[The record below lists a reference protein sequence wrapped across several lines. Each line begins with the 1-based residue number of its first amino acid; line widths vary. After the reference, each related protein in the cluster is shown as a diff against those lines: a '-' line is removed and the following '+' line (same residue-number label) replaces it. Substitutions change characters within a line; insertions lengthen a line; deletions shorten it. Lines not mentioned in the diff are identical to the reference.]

1 MKFKILIAFCLLAV
15 SASVVS
21 AAGHEKPRLVLFIV
35 VDQLRGDMPIRYQD
49 RFGDGGFRY
58 LMEHGVHYR
67 NANYRH
73 ANTFTAVGHAT
84 LATGGN
90 TPQHGMAGNEWFDRA
105 KGASMNSVEDLEHP
119 LLGIEGAAGAGR
131 SPKNLTSSTFGDE
144 LVLAS
149 GGASRVFGVSIKDR
163 GAVILGGH
171 LGKSFWYEP
180 ESGRFVTSSF
190 YYENY
195 PAWLEAWNATK
206 PADAWLGASWSLL
219 NPADTYIYGGQDNRS
234 EERPYKAMGIIFP
247 HPLPA
252 EVGKDYYGNLRFTP
266 MGDVLTLQFAREL
279 MCAEEVGQRGA
290 TDVLA
295 ISLSVTDYIGHA
307 FGPNSLESEDNQLQ
321 LDRSLAAFFS
331 EIDTRVGLDRTLIV
345 LSSDHGI
352 DEIPE
357 YSQHLGYDGG
367 RHEPEHFVT
376 EANQALKSRFGVVE
390 DLVLSFQNPSLY
402 LDETRVH
409 SLGLDLAAVERA
421 LADVMSAMPG
431 FDMAVTRTDLLAGR
445 VPNTRLMDMVT
456 RAFHPK
462 RSGNVLVVQSPSW
475 YLYPEA
481 QKYAAMHGSPHS
493 YDTYVPIFFAGPG
506 IASGSTQR
514 PVAPEDVASTVT
526 AYLGIKPP
534 SGNTGNPLLEVVDA
548 GEFAAR

>member
-1 MKFKILIAFCLLAV
+1 M
-15 SASVVS
+15 
-21 AAGHEKPRLVLFIV
+21 E
-35 VDQLRGDMPIRYQD
+35 Q
-49 RFGDGGFRY
+49 GF
-58 LMEHGVHYR
+58 HYR
-67 NANYRH
+67 NAHYRH
-73 ANTFTAVGHAT
+73 SNTFTAVGHAT

-90 TPQHGMAGNEWFDRA
+90 TPQHGIVGNEWFDRA
-105 KGASMNSVEDLEHP
+105 SGSGMNAVEDQAHP
-119 LLGIEGAAGAGR
+119 LLDVEGAAGEGR
-131 SPKNLTSSTFGDE
+131 SPRNLTSSTFGDE

-190 YYENY
+190 YYAEC
-195 PAWLEAWNATK
+195 PAWVSAWNGAK

-219 NPADTYIYGGQDNRS
+219 NPVETYIYGAQDDRP
-234 EERPYKAMGIIFP
+234 EERPYKAMGNTFP

-252 EVGKDYYGNLRFTP
+252 ESGKDYYGNLRFTP

-279 MCAEEVGQRGA
+279 MRAEEVGQRDA
-290 TDVLA
+290 TDILT
-295 ISLSVTDYIGHA
+295 ISLSATDYIGHA

-321 LDRSLAAFFS
+321 LDRSLADFFA
-331 EIDTRVGLDRTLIV
+331 EVDRLVGLDRTLIV

-357 YSQHLGYDGG
+357 YTQHLGCDAG
-367 RHEPEHFVT
+367 RHVPEEFIAA
-376 EANQALKSRFGVVE
+376 ANGALKARFGIAD
-390 DLVLSFQNPSLY
+390 DLVLTFQNPSLY
-402 LDETRVH
+402 LDEARAQA
-409 SLGLDLAAVERA
+409 LGLALPEVERA
-421 LADVMSAMPG
+421 LADAMVALPG
-431 FDMAVTRTDLLAGR
+431 FDLAVTRSDLLEGR
-445 VPNTRLMDMVT
+445 VPNTKVMDMVT

-481 QKYAAMHGSPHS
+481 QKYAAMHGSPYS
-493 YDTYVPIFFAGPG
+493 YDTFVPIFFAGPG
-506 IASGSTQR
+506 IVSGASQR
-514 PVAPEDVASTVT
+514 PVAPEDIASTIT

-534 SGNTGNPLLEVVDA
+534 SGNMGNPLLEVVGA
-548 GEFAAR
+548 GETGVR

>member
-1 MKFKILIAFCLLAV
+1 MRKLFFSALVAFAFAALT
-15 SASVVS
+15 SA
-21 AAGHEKPRLVLFIV
+21 ETPRLVLFIA
-35 VDQLRGDMPIRYQD
+35 VDQLRGDMPIRYQE
-49 RFGDGGFRY
+49 RFGEGGFRY
-58 LMEHGVHYR
+58 LMEHGYHYR

-90 TPQHGMAGNEWFDRA
+90 TPQHGIVGNEWYDRA
-105 KGASMNSVEDLEHP
+105 KAASMNCVEDLAHP
-119 LLGIEGAAGAGR
+119 LLGVEGAVAAGR
-131 SPKNLTSSTFGDE
+131 SPRNLTSSTFGDE

-149 GGASRVFGVSIKDR
+149 GGKSRVFGVSMKDR

-171 LGKSFWYEP
+171 LGKSYWYEP

-190 YYENY
+190 YYERY
-195 PAWLEAWNATK
+195 PEWVDAWNGAK

-219 NPADTYIYGGQDNRS
+219 NPVDSYIYGAQDDRS
-234 EERPYKAMGIIFP
+234 EERPYKAMGNTFP

-252 EVGKDYYGNLRFTP
+252 EAGKDYYGGLRFTP
-266 MGDVLTLQFAREL
+266 MGDMLTLQFAREL
-279 MCAEEVGQRGA
+279 LRAEQVGQRDA
-290 TDVLA
+290 TDILT
-295 ISLSVTDYIGHA
+295 ISLSATDYIGHA

-321 LDRSLAAFFS
+321 LDRSLADFFA
-331 EIDTRVGLDRTLIV
+331 EVDRLVGLDRTLIV

-357 YSQHLGYDGG
+357 YTQHLGCDAG
-367 RHEPEHFVT
+367 RHVPEEFIAA
-376 EANQALKSRFGVVE
+376 ANGALKARFGIAD
-390 DLVLSFQNPSLY
+390 DLVLTFQNPSLY
-402 LDETRVH
+402 LDEARAQA
-409 SLGLDLAAVERA
+409 LGLALPEVERA
-421 LADVMSAMPG
+421 LADAMVALPG
-431 FDMAVTRTDLLAGR
+431 FDLAVTRSDLLEGR
-445 VPNTRLMDMVT
+445 VPNTKVMDMVT

-481 QKYAAMHGSPHS
+481 QKYAAMHGSPYS

-506 IASGSTQR
+506 IPPGATQR
-514 PVAPEDVASTVT
+514 PVAPEDVASTIT

-534 SGNTGNPLLEVVDA
+534 SGNMGNPLLEVVGA
-548 GEFAAR
+548 GETGVR

>member
-1 MKFKILIAFCLLAV
+1 MRNIFLSALVAFAFAALA
-15 SASVVS
+15 SA
-21 AAGHEKPRLVLFIV
+21 ETPRLVLFIA
-35 VDQLRGDMPIRYQD
+35 VDQLRGDMPIRYQE
-49 RFGDGGFRY
+49 RFGEGGFRY
-58 LMEHGVHYR
+58 LMEQGFHYR
-67 NANYRH
+67 NAHYRH
-73 ANTFTAVGHAT
+73 SNTFTAVGHAT

-90 TPQHGMAGNEWFDRA
+90 TPQHGIVGNEWFDRA
-105 KGASMNSVEDLEHP
+105 SGSGMNAVEDQAHP
-119 LLGIEGAAGAGR
+119 LLGVEGAAGEGR
-131 SPKNLTSSTFGDE
+131 SPRNLTSSTFGDE

-190 YYENY
+190 YYAEY
-195 PAWLEAWNATK
+195 PAWVSAWNGAK

-219 NPADTYIYGGQDNRS
+219 NPVDTYIYGAQDDRP
-234 EERPYKAMGIIFP
+234 EERPYKAMGNTFP

-252 EVGKDYYGNLRFTP
+252 EAGKDYYGNLRFTP

-279 MCAEEVGQRGA
+279 MRAEEVGQRDA
-290 TDVLA
+290 TDILT
-295 ISLSVTDYIGHA
+295 ISLSATDYIGHA

-321 LDRSLAAFFS
+321 LDRSLAEFFA
-331 EIDTRVGLDRTLIV
+331 EVDRLVGLDRTLIV

-357 YSQHLGYDGG
+357 YTQHLGCDAG
-367 RHEPEHFVT
+367 RHVPEEFIAA
-376 EANQALKSRFGVVE
+376 ANGALKARFGIAD
-390 DLVLSFQNPSLY
+390 DLVLTFQNPSLY
-402 LDETRVH
+402 LDEARVQA
-409 SLGLDLAAVERA
+409 LGLALPEVERA
-421 LADVMSAMPG
+421 LADAMVALPG
-431 FDMAVTRTDLLAGR
+431 FDMAVTRSDLLEGR
-445 VPNTRLMDMVT
+445 VPNTKVMDMVT

-481 QKYAAMHGSPHS
+481 QKYAAMHGSPYS

-506 IASGSTQR
+506 VVSGASQR
-514 PVAPEDVASTVT
+514 PVAPEDVASTIT

-534 SGNTGNPLLEVVDA
+534 SGNMGNPLLEVVGA
-548 GEFAAR
+548 GETGVR

>member
-1 MKFKILIAFCLLAV
+1 MRSIFLSALVAFAFAALA
-15 SASVVS
+15 SA
-21 AAGHEKPRLVLFIV
+21 ETPRLVLFIT
-35 VDQLRGDMPIRYQD
+35 VDQLRGDMPIRYQE
-49 RFGDGGFRY
+49 RFGEGGFRY
-58 LMEHGVHYR
+58 LMEQGFHYR
-67 NANYRH
+67 NAHYRH
-73 ANTFTAVGHAT
+73 SNTFTAVGHAT

-90 TPQHGMAGNEWFDRA
+90 TPQHGIVGFEWFDRA
-105 KGASMNSVEDLEHP
+105 SGSGMNAVEDQAHP
-119 LLGIEGAAGAGR
+119 LLGVEGAAGEGR
-131 SPKNLTSSTFGDE
+131 SPRNLTSSTFGDE

-190 YYENY
+190 YYAAY
-195 PAWLEAWNATK
+195 PAWVSAWNETK

-219 NPADTYIYGGQDNRS
+219 NPVDTYIYGAQDDRP
-234 EERPYKAMGIIFP
+234 EERPYKAMGNTFP

-252 EVGKDYYGNLRFTP
+252 EAGKDYYGNLRFTP
-266 MGDVLTLQFAREL
+266 MGDVLTLRFAREL
-279 MCAEEVGQRGA
+279 MRAEEVGQRDA
-290 TDVLA
+290 TDILT
-295 ISLSVTDYIGHA
+295 ISLSATDYIGHA

-321 LDRSLAAFFS
+321 LDRSLADFFA
-331 EIDTRVGLDRTLIV
+331 EVDRLVGLDRTLIV

-357 YSQHLGYDGG
+357 YTQHLGCDAG
-367 RHEPEHFVT
+367 RHVPEEFIAA
-376 EANQALKSRFGVVE
+376 ANGALKARFGIAD
-390 DLVLSFQNPSLY
+390 DLVLTFQNPSLY
-402 LDETRVH
+402 LDEARVQA
-409 SLGLDLAAVERA
+409 LGLALPEVERA
-421 LADVMSAMPG
+421 LADAMVALPG
-431 FDMAVTRTDLLAGR
+431 FDMAVTRSDLLEGR
-445 VPNTRLMDMVT
+445 VPNTKVMGMVT

-481 QKYAAMHGSPHS
+481 QKYAAMHGSPYS

-506 IASGSTQR
+506 VVSGASQR
-514 PVAPEDVASTVT
+514 PVAPEDVASTIT

-534 SGNTGNPLLEVVDA
+534 SGNMGNPLLEVVGA
-548 GEFAAR
+548 GESAAR